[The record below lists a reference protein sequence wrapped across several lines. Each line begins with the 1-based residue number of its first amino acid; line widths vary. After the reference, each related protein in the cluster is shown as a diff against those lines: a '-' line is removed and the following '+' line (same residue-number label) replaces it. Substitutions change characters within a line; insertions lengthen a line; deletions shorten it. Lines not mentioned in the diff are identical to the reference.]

1 MMSVE
6 ELVVKYARWI
16 RKTAHR
22 YYPDEFDADDL
33 ASETI
38 YKILSQSER
47 YNPSK
52 SFKPWALTIM
62 ENTYKTQYNR
72 RRCVL
77 FTGYEDYD
85 SYISSDSAEQRMRV
99 KQILAIVRECGR
111 KSRNIESVLLYAQGY
126 SYEEIAGLVGIPVG
140 TVKSR
145 VASGRKILREA
156 LE

>member
-1 MMSVE
+1 MGIE
-6 ELVVKYARWI
+6 DLVVKYAGWI

-22 YYPDEFDADDL
+22 YYSDEFDADDL

-38 YKILSQSER
+38 YKILSQGER
-47 YNPSK
+47 YNPNK

-77 FTGYEDYD
+77 FTGYEEYD
-85 SYISSDSAEQRMRV
+85 SYEAPDSAEQRMRV
-99 KQILAIVRECGR
+99 KQILSIVRECGR
-111 KSRNIESVLLYAQGY
+111 KSRNIESVLLYARGY
-126 SYEEIAGLVGIPVG
+126 SYEEIAEIVGIPVG

-145 VASGRKILREA
+145 VASGRKMLREV

>member
-1 MMSVE
+1 MSADA
-6 ELVVKYARWI
+6 LVVKYAGWI
-16 RKTAHR
+16 RKTAR
-22 YYPDEFDADDL
+22 RFYADKFDADDL

-38 YKILSQSER
+38 YKILSQGER
-47 YNPSK
+47 YNPNR

-77 FTGYEDYD
+77 FTAYKDYD
-85 SYISSDSAEQRMRV
+85 PYQSLEFSDQRARV
-99 KQILAIVRECGR
+99 DGILSIIHECGR
-111 KSRNIESVLLYAQGY
+111 KSRNIESVLLYAKGY
-126 SYEEIAGLVGIPVG
+126 CYDEIAEIVGIPVG

-145 VASGRKILREA
+145 VAAGRKMLREA

>member
-1 MMSVE
+1 MSIE
-6 ELVVKYARWI
+6 DLVVKYAGWI

-22 YYPDEFDADDL
+22 YYSDEFDADDL

-38 YKILSQSER
+38 YKILSQGER
-47 YNPSK
+47 YNPNK
-52 SFKPWALTIM
+52 SFKPWALTII

-85 SYISSDSAEQRMRV
+85 SYIASDSAEQRMSV
-99 KQILAIVRECGR
+99 KQILSIVRKCGR
-111 KSRNIESVLLYAQGY
+111 KSRSIESVLLYARGY
-126 SYEEIAGLVGIPVG
+126 SYEEIAEIAGIPVG

-145 VASGRKILREA
+145 VASGRKMLREA

>member
-1 MMSVE
+1 MSIE
-6 ELVVKYARWI
+6 DLVVKYAGWI

-22 YYPDEFDADDL
+22 YYSDEFDADDL

-38 YKILSQSER
+38 YKILSQGER
-47 YNPSK
+47 YNPNK

-85 SYISSDSAEQRMRV
+85 SYIASDSAEQRMSV
-99 KQILAIVRECGR
+99 KQILSIVRKCGR
-111 KSRNIESVLLYAQGY
+111 KSRSIESVLLYARGY
-126 SYEEIAGLVGIPVG
+126 SYEEIAEIAGIPVG

-145 VASGRKILREA
+145 VASGRKMLREA